1 MDGPRMVLFV
11 ILLTIWTTLCK
22 KKRNV
27 TKFLTKKAQIGIIY
41 CNEFAPFHVCGWGHF
56 YRGGRGMEQ
65 ILSIVVRNQPG
76 VLMRVAGMFSRRG
89 YNIDSLAVGTTQNPE
104 FSRMT
109 VTMEADEPTVVQ
121 VCKQLAKLVEVEKVK
136 VLPPRSSASRSM
148 VLVKVHAG
156 AKRMELIQLAEVFR
170 AHPVDVTGESLIFV
184 ATGDEGKLKA
194 FVDIMRPYGI
204 SEMVQTGLVA
214 LERGDTALA
223 VEESR
228 FEWPSA
234 EQARTI

>member
-1 MDGPRMVLFV
+1 
-11 ILLTIWTTLCK
+11 
-22 KKRNV
+22 
-27 TKFLTKKAQIGIIY
+27 
-41 CNEFAPFHVCGWGHF
+41 
-56 YRGGRGMEQ
+56 MEQ

-121 VCKQLAKLVEVEKVK
+121 VCKHLAKLVEVEKVK
-136 VLPPRSSASRSM
+136 VR
-148 VLVKVHAG
+148 AG
-156 AKRMELIQLAEVFR
+156 AKRMELLQLAEVFR
-170 AHPVDVTGESLIFV
+170 AHAVDVTGESLIFV

-194 FVDIMRPYGI
+194 FVDVMRPYGVT
-204 SEMVQTGLVA
+204 EMVQTGLVA

-228 FEWPSA
+228 FQWPNTDN
-234 EQARTI
+234 ARTI

>member
-1 MDGPRMVLFV
+1 
-11 ILLTIWTTLCK
+11 
-22 KKRNV
+22 
-27 TKFLTKKAQIGIIY
+27 
-41 CNEFAPFHVCGWGHF
+41 
-56 YRGGRGMEQ
+56 MEQ

-136 VLPPRSSASRSM
+136 VLPPRSSATRSM
-148 VLVKVHAG
+148 VLVKVRAG
-156 AKRMELIQLAEVFR
+156 AKRMELLQLAEVFR
-170 AHPVDVTGESLIFV
+170 AHAVDVTGESLIFV
-184 ATGDEGKLKA
+184 ATGDEGPAEAKGKLKA
-194 FVDIMRPYGI
+194 FVDVMRPYGVT
-204 SEMVQTGLVA
+204 EMVQTGLVA
-214 LERGDTALA
+214 LERGDAALA

-228 FEWPSA
+228 FQWPNTDN
-234 EQARTI
+234 ARTI